1 MIMMMTRVIC
11 RWIWQRLLFY
21 LILIPER
28 LVIREFVFQFNYYN
42 CRDFSLSPS
51 NRIFKKTFTNK
62 PLLYHSYKS
71 SCHLW
76 YSVRQKFSKPLCL
89 LQSGVESK
97 NTFDRD
103 PCLSSSRRLKTKEE
117 RGKRLQALILILSIS
132 YLYSYFVFEYK
143 PKTWL

>member
-42 CRDFSLSPS
+42 CWDDSLSPS
-51 NRIFKKTFTNK
+51 NKIFKKIFTNK

-103 PCLSSSRRLKTKEE
+103 PCLSSSRRLKRKEE
-117 RGKRLQALILILSIS
+117 RDYRLLFLFYLYLIYILILFLNIN
-132 YLYSYFVFEYK
+132 LKLDYK
-143 PKTWL
+143 